1 MHCNQEHEG
10 ETTVALMLLEVQTF
24 EVVVVVVAAGTVVV
38 VVVAGTVVV
47 VVDIAPH

>member
-24 EVVVVVVAAGTVVV
+24 EVVVVVAAGTVV